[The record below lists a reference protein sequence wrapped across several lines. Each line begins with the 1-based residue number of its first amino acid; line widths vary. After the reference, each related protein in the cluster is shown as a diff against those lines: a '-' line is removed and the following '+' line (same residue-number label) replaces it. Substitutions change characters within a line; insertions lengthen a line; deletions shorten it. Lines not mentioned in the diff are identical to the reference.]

1 MRSYIYHI
9 HWLSKNIHYKYQR
22 LNKHKNTQFFEYLLH
37 FETGSKSCF
46 SGRRFLQTVATV
58 QNRTSRLLELLKNAK
73 NDNSRL
79 VRLEELNE
87 HLLRYPSARSLARR
101 SGVTRILQHCHEST
115 DKQIQGE
122 AQKGLA
128 LLGWTVPVKGQG
140 IKILSIDG
148 GGSRGVIPIEVLKRI
163 QDAADKEIHEMFDLI
178 CGSST
183 GAILAFL
190 LGVKKTSLDE
200 CTQMYRHLAQEIFS
214 MNTLIGTGKLFF
226 NHAYYDTLKFENI
239 LRDALGEVRLVDTAA
254 DRKTPKVLAVST
266 IVNQSIL
273 RPYVFRNYRH
283 RHELKSHYPG
293 SCSHKLWE
301 ALRASSAAP
310 GYFEE
315 FKLGRDIHQDGG
327 LLTNSP
333 CALAIHEAKLI
344 WPSTPIQCVISL
356 GTGIYHSPSRRIN
369 STFSSLREKL
379 LKVVASATDTE
390 AVHTILED
398 LLPKNVYF
406 RFNPPLKTDIPLDE
420 AEEEKL
426 DKLVAD
432 AVRYL
437 DKKQGKI
444 QATSRAISL
453 EKTLLQHWR
462 ERLSDNYLL
471 PEVVS

>member
-1 MRSYIYHI
+1 MRSYNYHFQRL
-9 HWLSKNIHYKYQR
+9 HKNIIPIHQQ
-22 LNKHKNTQFFEYLLH
+22 LNKEKSAKFYKNLVH
-37 FETGSKSCF
+37 FETGNKQCF
-46 SGRRFLQTVATV
+46 FERRCLHTVATV
-58 QNRTSRLLELLKNAK
+58 QNRTSKLLELLENAK

-101 SGVTRILQHCHEST
+101 SGVTRILQHCHESM
-115 DKQIQGE
+115 DKQILGE
-122 AQKGLA
+122 ARKGLV

-148 GGSRGVIPIEVLKRI
+148 GGSRGVIPIEILKRI
-163 QDAADKEIHEMFDLI
+163 QDATCKEIHEMFDLI

-200 CTQMYRHLAQEIFS
+200 CTQMYRHLGQEIFS
-214 MNTLIGTGKLFF
+214 VNTLIGTGKLFF

-239 LRDALGEVRLVDTAA
+239 LRDALGEIRLVDTAA
-254 DRKTPKVLAVST
+254 DKDTPKVLAVST

-390 AVHTILED
+390 AVHTILDD

-420 AEEEKL
+420 AEEENL
-426 DKLVAD
+426 DKLVVD
-432 AVRYL
+432 TVHYL
-437 DKKQGKI
+437 DKKKGKVL
-444 QATSRAISL
+444 AASAAISL
-453 EKTLLQHWR
+453 EKTLIQAWR
-462 ERLSDNYLL
+462 ERLQDNYLL
-471 PEVVS
+471 FDRM